1 MRRSSLIIAFVLAA
15 ALAAV
20 TPAHA
25 AGPGTSIGPDGAPGT
40 MLAPGSLRAPSP
52 SGAGTFTFYGSGF
65 GHGIGM
71 SQWGSYGLASRG
83 WSSTRIL
90 THFYSKSKV
99 SRPANPV
106 KKIRI
111 GLTYDRTKI
120 HLGAR
125 HGPVRLWIGKPGGT
139 LVAKIP
145 NGQDWTVRSPASG
158 YAIRDANGKL
168 IGGKT
173 WGGPG
178 FNLYATYAD
187 TGSRV
192 FVPEA
197 DAIWG
202 KGFSYSRGHLEF
214 NLYRC
219 AGGCLQRLIIPLGFE
234 EYLFGLGEMPSSWPM
249 AALETQAV
257 AARTYA
263 TYQVK
268 HYGLRASCNCHLSDG
283 ADDQVYV
290 GWSKESGID
299 GDRWMAAVRHT
310 RGRVVT
316 YAGAP
321 IQAFFAASDGGHS
334 EDVQNV
340 WHNGDPAYAIPYLR
354 GVCDQGEQVA
364 ANPWTD
370 WSYAF
375 SASTLSSRLAPYTG
389 GIGTVTGFAKVV
401 RGSSGRVIRATVKG
415 SNGTAVVSGWELRG
429 GLGLPD
435 DRIWINENRNITGKI
450 RAKYD
455 GVACKPGLPT
465 TPVATMPGGARQ
477 KFQSGGIF
485 RNNGADVTVWL
496 KGPIYTEYMAVR
508 GTAGKLGLPTSSV
521 GNVPGSSG
529 RRALFE
535 TGRIYWSGRTGARA
549 LWGPVLSEYLSRGAA
564 AGALGFPTTRV
575 HKVAGKATAG
585 FQHGTISCATGGGCT
600 VS

>member
-1 MRRSSLIIAFVLAA
+1 MRRPSLIIALVLAA
-15 ALAAV
+15 ALIAV
-20 TPAHA
+20 PPALA

-40 MLAPGSLRAPSP
+40 MLSPGSFGTAAP
-52 SGAGTFTFYGSGF
+52 SGAGSFTFYGSGF

-71 SQWGSYGLASRG
+71 SQWGAYGLASRG
-83 WSSTRIL
+83 WSSTKIL
-90 THFYSKSKV
+90 THFYSNSKV
-99 SRPANPV
+99 GRPASPV

-139 LVAKIP
+139 FVAKIP

-158 YAIRDANGKL
+158 YAIRDASGKL
-168 IGGKT
+168 VGGKT
-173 WGGPG
+173 WGGTG

-202 KGFSYSRGHLEF
+202 KGFTYSRGHLEF
-214 NLYRC
+214 NLYQC
-219 AGGCLQRLIIPLGFE
+219 PGGCLQRLIIPLGFE
-234 EYLFGLGEMPSSWPM
+234 EYLYGIGEMPSSWPM

-268 HYGLRASCNCHLSDG
+268 HYGLRSGCNCHLSDG

-290 GWSKESGID
+290 GWSKETGPD
-299 GDRWMAAVRHT
+299 GARWMAAVNHT
-310 RGRVVT
+310 RGRVVL
-316 YAGAP
+316 YHGAP

-334 EDVQNV
+334 ENVENV
-340 WHNGDPAYAIPYLR
+340 WHNGDPAFAIPYLK
-354 GVCDQGEQVA
+354 GVCDQGERTP
-364 ANPWTD
+364 ANPWID
-370 WSYAF
+370 WSYSF
-375 SASTLSSRLAPYTG
+375 SAATLTSRLAPYTG
-389 GIGTVTGFAKVV
+389 GIGTVTGFPKIK

-415 SNGTAVVSGWELRG
+415 TGGSAVVSGWELRG

-435 DRIWINENRNITGKI
+435 DRIWINEDRNITGEI
-450 RAKYD
+450 RTKYD

-465 TPVATMPGGARQ
+465 TPVTSVPGGARQ
-477 KFQSGGIF
+477 KFQTGGIF

-496 KGPIYTEYMAVR
+496 KGAVYTEYMAVG
-508 GTAGKLGLPTSSV
+508 GTGGKLGLSTSAV
-521 GNVPGSSG
+521 QGVPGTSG

-535 TGRIYWSGRTGARA
+535 GGRIYWSGSTGARA
-549 LWGPVLSEYLSRGAA
+549 LWGPVLAEYLARGAA
-564 AGALGFPTTRV
+564 TGALGFPTTRV
-575 HKVAGKATAG
+575 HAVGGQATAD
-585 FQHGTISCATGGGCT
+585 FQRGTITCADGGACT